1 METISRNTISYE
13 GRVKVTLRNKGL
25 SKQFI
30 VNNNGTVNLGLFF
43 AKALL
48 QSYNTADTPQWLAL
62 EYKDGDN
69 WSMLTRSMSP
79 LTGGTYFPQTET
91 SDHIGEVKFISV
103 LQQRN
108 VRSISISG
116 KTLRLSLYDN
126 NYTKKV
132 LAFIGGDTSSTS
144 TQEAL
149 VNLYNAISG
158 GQDAIIE
165 WQMLLYN
172 HEGA

>member
-1 METISRNTISYE
+1 METVSRNKVLYE
-13 GRVKVTLRNKGL
+13 GKVKVTLRNKGL
-25 SKQFI
+25 SKQFV

-62 EYKDGDN
+62 EYKDGDR

-103 LQQRN
+103 LQQSN
-108 VRSISISG
+108 VRSISING

-126 NYTKKV
+126 NYAKKV
-132 LAFIGGDTSSTS
+132 LAFIGGDNSVPE
-144 TQEAL
+144 TQNDL
-149 VNLYNAISG
+149 SNLYTAILG

-165 WQMLLYN
+165 WQMLIYN
-172 HEGA
+172 H

>member
-1 METISRNTISYE
+1 METVSRNKVLYE
-13 GRVKVTLRNKGL
+13 GKVKVTLRNKGL
-25 SKQFI
+25 SKQFV

-62 EYKDGDN
+62 EYKDGDR

-79 LTGGTYFPQTET
+79 LTAETYFTQNET

-103 LQQRN
+103 LQQSN
-108 VRSISISG
+108 VRSISING

-126 NYTKKV
+126 NYEKKV
-132 LAFIGGDTSSTS
+132 LAFIGGDNSVLE
-144 TQEAL
+144 TQNDL
-149 VNLYNAISG
+149 SNLYTAILG

-165 WQMLLYN
+165 WQMLIYN
-172 HEGA
+172 H

>member
-1 METISRNTISYE
+1 METVSRNKVLYE
-13 GRVKVTLRNKGL
+13 GKVKVTLRNKGL
-25 SKQFI
+25 SKQFV

-62 EYKDGDN
+62 EYKDGDR

-103 LQQRN
+103 LQQSN
-108 VRSISISG
+108 VRSISING

-126 NYTKKV
+126 NYEKKV
-132 LAFIGGDTSSTS
+132 LAFIGGDSSVLE
-144 TQEAL
+144 TQNDL
-149 VNLYNAISG
+149 SNLYTAILG

-165 WQMLLYN
+165 WQMLIYN
-172 HEGA
+172 H

>member
-1 METISRNTISYE
+1 METVSRNKVLYE
-13 GRVKVTLRNKGL
+13 GKVKVTLRNRGL
-25 SKQFI
+25 SKQFV

-79 LTGGTYFPQTET
+79 LTGGTYFPQNET

-103 LQQRN
+103 LQQSN

-126 NYTKKV
+126 NYAKKV
-132 LAFIGGDTSSTS
+132 LAFIGGDNSSPE
-144 TQEAL
+144 TQNDL
-149 VNLYNAISG
+149 SNLYTAILG

-165 WQMLLYN
+165 WQMLIYN
-172 HEGA
+172 H

>member
-1 METISRNTISYE
+1 METVSRNKVLYE
-13 GRVKVTLRNKGL
+13 GKVKVTLRNKGL
-25 SKQFI
+25 SKQFV

-62 EYKDGDN
+62 EYKDGDR

-103 LQQRN
+103 LQQSN
-108 VRSISISG
+108 VRSISING

-126 NYTKKV
+126 NYEKKV
-132 LAFIGGDTSSTS
+132 LAFIGGDNSVPE
-144 TQEAL
+144 TQNDL
-149 VNLYNAISG
+149 SNLYTAILG

-165 WQMLLYN
+165 WQMLIYN
-172 HEGA
+172 H

>member
-1 METISRNTISYE
+1 METVSRNKVLYE
-13 GRVKVTLRNKGL
+13 GKVKVTLRNKGL
-25 SKQFI
+25 SKQFV

-62 EYKDGDN
+62 EYKDGDR

-103 LQQRN
+103 LQQSN
-108 VRSISISG
+108 VRSISIDG

-126 NYTKKV
+126 NYDKKV
-132 LAFIGGDTSSTS
+132 LAFIGGDNSVPE
-144 TQEAL
+144 TQNDL
-149 VNLYNAISG
+149 SNLYTAILG

-165 WQMLLYN
+165 WQMLIYN
-172 HEGA
+172 H

>member
-1 METISRNTISYE
+1 METVSRNTISYE
-13 GRVKVTLRNKGL
+13 GKVKVTLRNRGL
-25 SKQFI
+25 SKQFV

-62 EYKDGDN
+62 EYKDGDR

-79 LTGGTYFPQTET
+79 LTGGTYFPQTDT

-103 LQQRN
+103 LQQSN
-108 VRSISISG
+108 VRNISING

-126 NYTKKV
+126 NYEKKV
-132 LAFIGGDTSSTS
+132 LAFIGGDNSVPE
-144 TQEAL
+144 TQNDL
-149 VNLYNAISG
+149 SNLYTAILG

-165 WQMLLYN
+165 WQMLIYN
-172 HEGA
+172 H

>member
-1 METISRNTISYE
+1 METVSRNTVSYE
-13 GRVKVTLRNKGL
+13 GKVKVTLRNRGL
-25 SKQFI
+25 SKQFV

-48 QSYNTADTPQWLAL
+48 QSYNATDTPQWLAL
-62 EYKDGDN
+62 EYKDGDS

-103 LQQRN
+103 LQQNN
-108 VRSISISG
+108 VRSISVSG

-126 NYTKKV
+126 NYIKKV
-132 LAFIGGDTSSTS
+132 LAFIGGDNSSTD
-144 TQEAL
+144 TQNDL
-149 VNLYNAISG
+149 SNLYTAILG

-165 WQMLLYN
+165 WQMLIYN
-172 HEGA
+172 H